1 MEKLG
6 FFYHADFINHLVPI
20 GHPENNKRLQ
30 KIADSLNSGNFI
42 GLKLMEPP
50 LANDNLITLGHSKA
64 YLETLY
70 NLAPISGIIK
80 LDSDTFMSPG
90 TLQSAKRGVG
100 AIIAA
105 IDGILDNT
113 IRTAFCA
120 IRPPGHHA
128 EKEKAMG
135 FCFLNAVGIGAKYA
149 LSKKGIERVAVV
161 DFDVH
166 HGNGTQDLLWNEP
179 NCLFIS
185 IHQKMLFPHTGLEEE
200 TGVNDNILNI
210 PVSPFST
217 GSNLR
222 NLFDE
227 AVIPKLISFDPDILM
242 ISAGFDGHIND
253 QISQTC
259 WLTEDYTYITKKLKS
274 FANKNCKSRI
284 VSSLEGGYE
293 LNSLAECFEA
303 HVKALM
309 E

>member
-1 MEKLG
+1 MGKLG
-6 FFYHADFINHLVPI
+6 FFYHEDCLNHMVPA
-20 GHPENNKRLQ
+20 GHPENKTRLNKILS
-30 KIADSLNSGNFI
+30 KLNSKTLTDF
-42 GLKLMEPP
+42 KLMEPK
-50 LANDNLITLGHSKA
+50 LADDDLIKLGHSET

-70 NLAPISGIIK
+70 DLVPTSGIIK
-80 LDSDTFMSPG
+80 LDPDTFMSPG
-90 TLQSAKRGVG
+90 TLRSAKRGVG
-100 AIIAA
+100 AVIAA
-105 IDGILDNT
+105 IDGVLNNT
-113 IRTAFCA
+113 IRNAFCA

-149 LSKKGIERVAVV
+149 LRKKEIERVAVI

-166 HGNGTQDLLWNEP
+166 HGNGTQRLLWNEP

-185 IHQKMLFPHTGLEEE
+185 IHQKMLFPQTGFEEE

-210 PVSPFST
+210 PVSPFSS

-222 NLFDE
+222 TLFDE
-227 AVIPKLISFDPDILM
+227 TIVPKLSLFDPDILLL
-242 ISAGFDGHIND
+242 SAGFDGHISD

-259 WLTEDYTYITKKLKS
+259 WLTEDYTYITKKLKR
-274 FANKNCKSRI
+274 FAEKNCKNRI

-293 LNSLAECFEA
+293 LNSLGECCEA
-303 HVKALM
+303 HIKALM